1 MQDKDRFETINEI
14 ILDDH
19 LCIIDGEDF
28 RTLSGWLNAMV
39 SIYFHFFIKYSL
51 EKISLPCLKKKF

>member
-1 MQDKDRFETINEI
+1 MQEKDNFEDINKI
-14 ILDDH
+14 QLDDH

-39 SIYFHFFIKYSL
+39 SI
-51 EKISLPCLKKKF
+51 